1 MNLNTGASYTV
12 WGASMEDI
20 RIEVLFCIKECEFH
34 INILEFKVALFGLQT
49 LCKNVDSFHILRL
62 VYNT

>member
-1 MNLNTGASYTV
+1 MTLNAGASSKL
-12 WGASMEDI
+12 WGASMVDI
-20 RIEVLFCIKECEFH
+20 RIEVLFCIEECDLH
-34 INILEFKVALFGLQT
+34 ISILEFKVALFGLQT

>member
-1 MNLNTGASYTV
+1 MG
-12 WGASMEDI
+12 DI
-20 RIEVLFCIKECEFH
+20 RIEVLFCIEECDLH
-34 INILEFKVALFGLQT
+34 ISILEFKVALFGLQT